1 MDLSVIS
8 IAVSI
13 SVSLAAIISPGIVTW
28 MNNRHQLKIKKMEL
42 LQEQFE
48 KNTLHER
55 EIWENYLKYTG
66 HVVFKN
72 KTESRQS
79 YGEYYFKALLY
90 APDDIRNDMTA
101 INYLIE
107 NDSTSA
113 TNNFVFGNMP
123 ENLKKPFKWAG
134 DHDEDA
140 SFYNVW
146 APDVFWNPD
155 YINTD
160 GTKGAYMIYFCTSS
174 TAVRSVIAFGVSQSI
189 EGPFTCVDTLI
200 YSGFTKNKPAFEGS
214 KDTSYTNT
222 NIPDLIKS
230 GQIEKYDTTWS
241 SGDSYNNSYAP
252 NAIDPEIYY
261 DKSGKMWMTYGSWSG
276 GIFLLEIDENTGKV
290 IHPKAD
296 EKNDVDAY
304 FGKRLI
310 GGGHV
315 AIEGPWIEY
324 DKEAGYYYL
333 FVSYGSLTSDGGY
346 QIRAFRSK
354 KVDGPYVDM
363 KGNTPKPDSG
373 DESFFG
379 LKLSGN
385 YMLPS
390 LEKAYKATGHNSAL
404 IDSDGK
410 RYIVNHTRFD
420 DGTEAHEPRVHQ
432 YLLNEDGWPCMLPYA
447 TDGETVS
454 EKGYDNEKIIGY
466 YYVVDQDTTVD
477 GEEYAETKIDTDDI
491 NPPILFVFGKDI
503 KGIWTVKDGTY
514 YVTIKYDDEEFKGVF
529 CDMKDEAG
537 TKCMTFSAVGKN
549 KSLWGVKYYK

>member
-1 MDLSVIS
+1 MKALEKEEKE
-8 IAVSI
+8 
-13 SVSLAAIISPGIVTW
+13 
-28 MNNRHQLKIKKMEL
+28 LKPDYTVKYDGIKKASIDAGVSVHDPSILKVDDTYYIYGSHMSTAKSTDL
-42 LQEQFE
+42 RNWTSIGDGYTTDNPVY
-48 KNTLHER
+48 KNLMT
-55 EIWENYLKYTG
+55 NDKAFKYSGGAFSAIPT
-66 HVVFKN
+66 
-72 KTESRQS
+72 
-79 YGEYYFKALLY
+79 
-90 APDDIRNDMTA
+90 DDNGT
-101 INYLIE
+101 
-107 NDSTSA
+107 
-113 TNNFVFGNMP
+113 
-123 ENLKKPFKWAG
+123 
-134 DHDEDA
+134 H
-140 SFYNVW
+140 VW
-146 APDVFWNPD
+146 APDVVYN
-155 YINTD
+155 
-160 GTKGAYMIYFCTSS
+160 KKLKKYFMYYCTSS
-174 TAVRSVIAFGVSQSI
+174 TWNASNLCYGTSDSP
-189 EGPFTCVDTLI
+189 EGPFEWKGALI
-200 YSGFTKNKPAFEGS
+200 YSGFTS
-214 KDTSYTNT
+214 DTLKDTDVCDYVTEDYAKKHYITSN
-222 NIPDLIKS
+222 
-230 GQIEKYDTTWS
+230 
-241 SGDSYNNSYAP
+241 GDDFEEYNYNECP
-252 NAIDPEIYY
+252 NAIDPTTFY
-261 DKSGKMWMTYGSWSG
+261 DEDGKMWMVYGSWSG

-296 EKNDVDAY
+296 EKNNVDAY

-454 EKGYDNEKIIGY
+454 EKGYDNEKIIGD

-477 GEEYAETKIDTDDI
+477 GEIAKPFKLIFTDKGS
-491 NPPILFVFGKDI
+491 VFGKDI